1 MRHGPSQERTVG
13 DKPKIREL
21 LNESGCTHSPAKKTA
36 CNTPTPGAT
45 SGGCAFEGA
54 QISLFPY
61 ADAAHLV
68 HGPLTCLGASWET
81 RATRTSWRG
90 RDLTQMGFTT
100 AITNN
105 DVIFGGEEKL
115 ARAIDYLVAQYAPQA
130 VFVYVTCV
138 TALIGDD
145 IDSVCKE
152 AASRHSLPIIPV
164 HAPGFV
170 GSKNLGSR
178 LGGEAVLKH
187 LIGTLEPEETT
198 PFDIN
203 LIGEYNVTGDMWQ
216 YTPLLEELGIRI
228 LATLSGDGRVAKIRT
243 AHRARLNV
251 LVCAKS
257 LVSLTRKMEERF
269 GIPSVSVS
277 FYGRRDT
284 SNGLRAIV
292 RALGNID
299 LMERT
304 EALIAREEA
313 ALEVR
318 LVPYREIFRGKKA
331 VLNTGGNKAWSI
343 TSALQDLGF
352 EVVATAVGKST
363 EADRDKAREYLGPNG
378 VLMTKPAQE
387 QAKII
392 DDTGAHLLLA
402 GGRSLYTAL
411 KKGIAFADVNQE
423 KKKSYGGYQGLL
435 NLAEDLKNALET
447 PVFRNVARRAPW
459 ER

>member
-1 MRHGPSQERTVG
+1 M
-13 DKPKIREL
+13 KPKIREL
-21 LNESGCTHSPAKKTA
+21 LNESACAHSPAKKSA
-36 CNTPTPGAT
+36 CNAPTPGAT
-45 SGGCAFEGA
+45 TGGCAFEGA

-81 RATRTSWRG
+81 RATRTSWPG

-115 ARAIDYLVAQYAPQA
+115 ASAIDYVVTRYVPQA
-130 VFVYVTCV
+130 VFVYATCV

-145 IDSVCKE
+145 LDAICSQAE
-152 AASRHSLPIIPV
+152 STHGLPVIPV

-178 LGGEAVLKH
+178 LAGEAVLRH

-216 YTPLLEELGIRI
+216 YTPLLEELGIRV
-228 LATLSGDGRVAKIRT
+228 LATLSGDGRVAQIRT

-257 LVSLTRKMEERF
+257 LVSLTRKMEERY
-269 GIPSVSVS
+269 GIPSISVS
-277 FYGRRDT
+277 FYGKRDT
-284 SNGLRAIV
+284 SDGLRAIA
-292 RALGNID
+292 RALGDAGLIS
-299 LMERT
+299 RT

-313 ALEVR
+313 ALEVH
-318 LVPYREIFRGKKA
+318 LAPYRELFHGKKA

-343 TSALQDLGF
+343 AAALQDLGI

-363 EADRDKAREYLGPNG
+363 EDDRAKAREYLGPNG
-378 VLMTKPAQE
+378 VLMTKPGQE

-392 DDTGAHLLLA
+392 DETGAHLLLA

-423 KKKSYGGYQGLL
+423 KKKSYGGYRGLL
-435 NLAEDLKNALET
+435 NLAEDLKHALET
-447 PVFRNVARRAPW
+447 PVFRNAARRAPW
-459 ER
+459 EK